1 MTTSKETPQISALL
15 GGGVPAPSAVPVAR
29 EKSQQGA
36 ASQQN
41 VQAGKKG
48 SKRVKLESNGAASA
62 AATETEKVSYL
73 LPKDVVQ
80 NIRTLAWYQRKE
92 IKQVVEDALRAY
104 LNGPAAGALA
114 KAVKE
119 QEGRI

>member
-15 GGGVPAPSAVPVAR
+15 GGGALAPSAVPVAQ

-36 ASQQN
+36 E
-41 VQAGKKG
+41 AGKKR
-48 SKRVKLESNGAASA
+48 SKRAKVEGNGIASP
-62 AATETEKVSYL
+62 AATETEKVSYI

-104 LNGPAAGALA
+104 LNGPAAGDLA